1 MANNRVYTESVVTLN
16 NQEAAARIDE
26 LRKKALDL
34 RDVMA
39 KLAQEKGINSKE
51 FKAAQKELMSVEK
64 SITDISEN
72 TKKFEKILN
81 NLNGASLNELQS
93 AARKLNQQ
101 VRRLKPGTDEFVAAS
116 KKLKDVRTRMKE
128 IEGQTKDTQKLFGGF
143 FTKIGWAGLVAGAL
157 SLFKKFAS
165 DMIAQ
170 TQLVGDKWKFETAG
184 WKAAYGSFVADL
196 SSGRG
201 WNEMIQRM
209 KDAYKNGKEVAKRL
223 DEIFERNNSMTL
235 QEAELNNEAEK
246 QKKIYMDGTKSV
258 QERIAAAEEYDRIQ
272 QQIAQTRKDV
282 AAEEY
287 EAYKSQ
293 LQQRTELSDAELDL
307 FIRDYNQNKE
317 LIDQVREY
325 AEKVQ
330 DYESKISA
338 TRKAAMFDRD
348 IYSTTSHNQ
357 QIQAYQDELDV
368 FKATADESVVYWSEI
383 VAKYDLG
390 NDEMVKNYV
399 QARQKMVDA
408 DTGYERATQR
418 SSRVTANLKKQ
429 LATEGQSAVNK
440 AYQDDIKKSDERY
453 KTLQLQAKQA
463 YVDGTLTEQQ
473 YQARLTEI
481 QEESLKDRLAIA
493 ERHKQST
500 IEFQSQLLDLSV
512 KQKQELEKLMTDL
525 QNEADKA
532 LKEALDNTEKEIS
545 EFVSSLDDEMK
556 EFIDQWQE
564 MCDKADEIRRELDP
578 VEALRS
584 DMAAALAEAKD
595 LYESNLLSEEEYQKK
610 RADIVQR
617 YNKEILETQLEP
629 YQQGVQNAQKYLDQC
644 NSFMESLQEAASARL
659 EARMQAELT
668 AAGDNAEQ
676 REEIEAGYEQKK
688 LDLQKR
694 YANINMGIEI
704 AKTIA
709 AGALSVMQG
718 FAELGP
724 IAGAVFAAL
733 IAATTAAQVAV
744 IVQQRNA
751 IMNTSVDSSGKSS
764 QIGQRVATGY
774 SGGGY
779 TEKRSNDYQEVGV
792 VHANEWIAPAAM
804 VRAYPVTFASL
815 EAVRKSGNYRS
826 GIPGFADG
834 GSAGDAVPV
843 QVPVGT
849 DTELL
854 QKACDLMQQLLDS
867 LPFPTY
873 MVLSELNAKQEVVST
888 IKSVTK
894 R

>member
-157 SLFKKFAS
+157 SLFKKLAS

-184 WKAAYGSFVADL
+184 WKAAYGSFIADL

-201 WNEMIQRM
+201 WNEMVQRM
-209 KDAYKNGKEVAKRL
+209 KDAYKNGKLVAQML

-258 QERIAAAEEYDRIQ
+258 QERIAAAEKYDWIQ
-272 QQIAQTRKDV
+272 QQIAKNRKLV
-282 AAEEY
+282 AKEEY
-287 EAYKSQ
+287 DAYKLQ
-293 LQQRTELSDAELDL
+293 LQTRTELSDAELDA
-307 FIRDYNQNKE
+307 FIRDYNNNKD
-317 LIDQVREY
+317 LIDQANQYQAEYVRLQKAVSDATKIY
-325 AEKVQ
+325 A
-330 DYESKISA
+330 
-338 TRKAAMFDRD
+338 M
-348 IYSTTSHNQ
+348 STDQLT
-357 QIQAYQDELDV
+357 DELAQQQMAQAQEAFDT
-368 FKATADESVVYWSEI
+368 FKASADQTVVYWSEI
-383 VAKYDLG
+383 VNKYNLG
-390 NDEMVKNYV
+390 NDDMVKNYV
-399 QARQKMVDA
+399 QARVKMVDA
-408 DTGYERATQR
+408 DTNYERATQR
-418 SSRVTANLKKQ
+418 SSRVTANLRQQ
-429 LATEGQSAVNK
+429 LSSEGQQAVNK
-440 AYQDDIKKSDERY
+440 AYQAEIKKSEERY
-453 KTLQLQAKQA
+453 QALQLQAKQA
-463 YVDGTLTEQQ
+463 YVDGTITEQQ
-473 YQARLTEI
+473 YQNRLTEI
-481 QEESLKDRLAIA
+481 QEAGLKDRLAIA

-512 KQKQELEKLMTDL
+512 KQKQQLEKMMSEL
-525 QNEADKA
+525 QEEADKA
-532 LKEALDNTEKEIS
+532 LLEALDNTEKEIS

-584 DMAAALAEAKD
+584 DMADALAEAKE

-834 GSAGDAVPV
+834 GSAADSMPV
-843 QVPVGT
+843 QMPAAA
-849 DTELL
+849 DNELL
-854 QKACDLMQQLLDS
+854 QKACDLMQQLLDA

-873 MVLSELNAKQEVVST
+873 MVLSDLNAKQEVVST